1 MFHCLQNA
9 TRLLRARLRRGIH
22 CAGLLL
28 LPALLSWPG
37 PASAED
43 VAKSIFLVSEPDRVI
58 AANAETG
65 QFFDFV
71 ISAKEKIEQRFV
83 ASGVA
88 VLITNQRFAGVGV
101 YPSGWR
107 TTRRRAGEELISA
120 EAEDYSAVVV
130 TSDRVLT
137 FNGKTGAWSYTDR

>member
-1 MFHCLQNA
+1 MLHCPQNV
-9 TRLLRARLRRGIH
+9 TSMLHARLRRGIH
-22 CAGLLL
+22 CAGILL
-28 LPALLSWPG
+28 LPVLFCWSG
-37 PASAED
+37 PASAGD

-83 ASGVA
+83 AGGVA

-107 TTRRRAGEELISA
+107 TTRRRAGETLVSA
-120 EAEDYSAVVV
+120 EAEDYAAVVV

-137 FNGKTGAWSYTDR
+137 FNGKTTGQA

>member
-1 MFHCLQNA
+1 MFHCLRNV
-9 TRLLRARLRRGIH
+9 TRMIHARPRRGILP
-22 CAGLLL
+22 AGLLL
-28 LPALLSWPG
+28 LPALCSWPG
-37 PASAED
+37 VASAED

-88 VLITNQRFAGVGV
+88 LLITNQRFAGVGV

-107 TTRRRAGEELISA
+107 TTRRRAGEALVSA

>member
-1 MFHCLQNA
+1 MYQCLQNFTSMLHA
-9 TRLLRARLRRGIH
+9 GIRGSIG

-28 LPALLSWPG
+28 LPVLCPWPG
-37 PASAED
+37 LASAED

-65 QFFDFV
+65 QFFDFI

-137 FNGKTGAWSYTDR
+137 FNGRTGAWSFTDR